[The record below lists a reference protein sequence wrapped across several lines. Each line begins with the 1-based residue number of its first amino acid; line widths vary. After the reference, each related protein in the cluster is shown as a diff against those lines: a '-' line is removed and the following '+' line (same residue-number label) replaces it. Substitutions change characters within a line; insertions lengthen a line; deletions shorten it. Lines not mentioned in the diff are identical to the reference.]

1 MIKIGITG
9 GIGSGKSV
17 VCDIL
22 HLHNIAVFDADKEAK
37 LLNNTSKII
46 REKLINH
53 FGKDIYT
60 ENKLN
65 RKIFGEL
72 IFNNEDNL
80 KIANSIIHPEVAN
93 SFIKWCQH
101 HSSSSIVAIESA
113 ILIEAGFKKHIDK
126 LITVYAPEEL
136 RIKRVANRDNTS
148 IENIKSRINNQI
160 SEEKKIQLSDYL
172 IFNDNYHSLILQVY
186 EIINNLLF
194 KYQLNM
200 NRI

>member
-22 HLHNIAVFDADKEAK
+22 RLYNIAVYDADKESK
-37 LLNNTSKII
+37 HLVNTSKTM
-46 REKLINH
+46 RNKLINQ
-53 FGKDIYT
+53 FGKAIFTDN
-60 ENKLN
+60 ELN
-65 RKIFGEL
+65 RKLFGEL

-93 SFIKWCQH
+93 SFIEWCQH

-113 ILIEAGFKKHIDK
+113 ILIEAGFKKYIDK

-136 RIKRVANRDNTS
+136 RINRVVNRDKTS
-148 IENIKSRINNQI
+148 VENIKARINSQI
-160 SEEKKIQLSDYL
+160 SEEEKIQFSEY
-172 IFNDNYHSLILQVY
+172 IIINDNSNSLIMQVS
-186 EIINNLLF
+186 EIIENL
-194 KYQLNM
+194 
-200 NRI
+200 